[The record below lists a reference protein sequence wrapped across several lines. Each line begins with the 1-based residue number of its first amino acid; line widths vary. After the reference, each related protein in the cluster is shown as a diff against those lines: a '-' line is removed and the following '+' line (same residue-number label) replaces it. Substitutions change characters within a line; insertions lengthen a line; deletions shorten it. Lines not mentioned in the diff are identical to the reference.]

1 MLPHALNSL
10 KSLQRYPSVLSLI
23 FLNLDSQLQNPFKY
37 SGLHITAKTT
47 SSYLI
52 MKPANIFQFL
62 QSLFIYLFVSVF
74 RVLILSS
81 APQKLPSRALENAI
95 CPKCIYL
102 IKSIFFLLLLFQL
115 WCVSPN
121 PGLMVKVDAMYAS
134 EPCMPMQNVLKGS
147 TRNSSQRN
155 VTWLWN
161 CQQ

>member
-1 MLPHALNSL
+1 MTLSFRTHSNILVYTLLQKPPVLIWLWSQQISFSFCNLYLFICLFQFSEYWFFPPLPRSFLLEHWKMPFAPN
-10 KSLQRYPSVLSLI
+10 VFI
-23 FLNLDSQLQNPFKY
+23 WLNLF
-37 SGLHITAKTT
+37 
-47 SSYLI
+47 
-52 MKPANIFQFL
+52 F
-62 QSLFIYLFVSVF
+62 
-74 RVLILSS
+74 
-81 APQKLPSRALENAI
+81 
-95 CPKCIYL
+95 
-102 IKSIFFLLLLFQL
+102 FFLLLLFQL